1 MKRLLLLTPLFL
13 AACSGQQAIDITT
26 QEPFQITC
34 TYDADGK
41 TGDETYFI
49 DPKLD
54 LVVMEGLDKE
64 DGSTYEVEYKVTKV
78 TPRKIVMSSEW
89 IEPIGTRNYYRDV
102 NVIDRSSGELTPLR
116 YELDRAKTYY
126 PRLSQGWEGKQIG
139 LDYKYFC
146 QKPTRKS

>member
-34 TYDADGK
+34 SWDVDGK

-54 LVVMEGLDKE
+54 LVVMEGVDDE

-78 TPRKIVMSSEW
+78 TPKMLNVQLPLLSAVVF
-89 IEPIGTRNYYRDV
+89 PI
-102 NVIDRSSGELTPLR
+102 
-116 YELDRAKTYY
+116 A
-126 PRLSQGWEGKQIG
+126 
-139 LDYKYFC
+139 
-146 QKPTRKS
+146 

>member
-34 TYDADGK
+34 TWDVDGK

-54 LVVMEGLDKE
+54 LVVMEGVDDE

-78 TPRKIVMSSEW
+78 TPRKIVFSSEW
-89 IEPIGTRNYYRDV
+89 STPLGFKEPHFRDE
-102 NVIDRSSGELTPLR
+102 NVIDRSSGELTPMR
-116 YELDRAKTYY
+116 YELGRDMTSY
-126 PRLSQGWEGKQIG
+126 PLLSQGWEGKSVD
-139 LDYKYFC
+139 LDYEYDC
-146 QKPTRKS
+146 QKPKR